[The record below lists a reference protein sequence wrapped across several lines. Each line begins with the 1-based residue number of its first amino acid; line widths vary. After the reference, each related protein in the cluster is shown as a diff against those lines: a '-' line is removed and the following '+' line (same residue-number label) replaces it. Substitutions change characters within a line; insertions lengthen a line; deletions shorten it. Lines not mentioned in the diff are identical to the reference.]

1 MESGAV
7 SKKEVRNSQG
17 IKKKYDTSNNK
28 SNYSSKSLPYDK
40 RNIAMNT
47 QSQVTKFR
55 KTYKDVSPDAQ
66 MIIDQ
71 IIDPEMQ
78 NNVSLLPS
86 YGVGCSYT
94 AHNIIDAAFSATG
107 DAIVIAYPS
116 IRDSIFYTSGENSVQ
131 TVTVSGGNLNPY
143 LSQFVSIRNNTVVV
157 PFTTPFYFANDHV
170 ILSQPFANTGFLYAI
185 RPSVAG
191 NSTLEVHCTIAD
203 NHNTTALRF
212 NVTAYNS
219 SGSIL
224 STVAAPFS
232 SGIAAVTLFDTSIS
246 PSTQIEWMGF
256 TISVVAGGIIPFD
269 SEMTLQ
275 ILLGGAGT
283 FPVINLPNVASHC
296 LVQQIN
302 ESETIHNSAE
312 SYFIS
317 AQSLLLTYQG
327 SSFRDMGKMSIA
339 RVPAASWA
347 GQLGGQAPIPNV
359 SNYYQ
364 WISSLSRNSYNGPAK
379 HGGYAFYLG
388 EDEQNYFYRP
398 IQQAQ
403 EQEMP
408 YLISAFSTD
417 PTEPQAM
424 RIMVTTIIQF
434 TTNSNIYNQS
444 PSPYLGDDWCKLL
457 HILSCINAAYDNSGH
472 REKLK
477 AALKK
482 VGGKVLNLLKDP
494 KTYATVGSIIAGL
507 L

>member
-1 MESGAV
+1 MDSTVA
-7 SKKEVRNSQG
+7 SKKVKNPQG
-17 IKKKYDTSNNK
+17 IKKKYDSSNNK
-28 SNYSSKSLPYDK
+28 SVYSSKSLPYDK

-55 KTYKDVSPDAQ
+55 KTYKDISPDAQ
-66 MIIDQ
+66 MIVDQ

-94 AHNIIDAAFSATG
+94 AHNILDAAYSTSG
-107 DAIVIAYPS
+107 EAIVIAYPS
-116 IRDSIFYTSGENSVQ
+116 LRDSIFYTSGTNIVQ
-131 TVTVSGGNLNPY
+131 TITVPGGNLNPY
-143 LSQFVSIRNNTVVV
+143 LSQFVSIRNNTSVV
-157 PFTTPFYFANDHV
+157 PFTTPFYFANNHV
-170 ILSQPFANTGFLYAI
+170 VLSQPFANIGFLYGI
-185 RPSVAG
+185 RPSTAG
-191 NSTLEVHCTIAD
+191 TSTLEIHCTIAD

-219 SGSIL
+219 AAAVL
-224 STVAAPFS
+224 HTVAAPFS
-232 SGIAAVTLFDTSIS
+232 AGVAAVTLFDGSIS
-246 PSTQIEWMGF
+246 PSTMIEWMSF
-256 TISVVAGGIIPFD
+256 TISVVGGAVIPFD
-269 SEMTLQ
+269 TEMSLQ
-275 ILLGGAGT
+275 IILGGAGT
-283 FPVINLPNVASHC
+283 FPTINLPNVPSHC

-302 ESETIHNSAE
+302 ESDTLHNSAE

-317 AQSLLLTYQG
+317 AQSLLLTYEG
-327 SSFRDMGKMSIA
+327 STIRDSGRMSIA

-347 GQLGGQAPIPNV
+347 GQLGGQAPLPSV
-359 SNYYQ
+359 SSYYS
-364 WISSLSRNSYNGPAK
+364 WISSLARNSYNGAAR

-398 IQQAQ
+398 VQQAQ
-403 EQEMP
+403 EQELP
-408 YLISAFSTD
+408 YLIAAFSTD
-417 PTEPQAM
+417 VAEPQAM
-424 RIMVTTIIQF
+424 RIMVTTIVQF

-444 PSPYLGDDWCKLL
+444 PSPYLGEDWCKLL
-457 HILSCINAAYDNSGH
+457 HILSCINAAYDNGGH